1 MALLFLRYAMWLA
14 VALLALDPS
23 SRAAAQY
30 FQNFMAVRIL
40 DPTTNPPTFYDGYK
54 YRPTPDNTAVYRNV
68 IDTRKQRI
76 TIYYNCHYMTNI
88 CQNVNNFKATTRGR
102 DLHPGT
108 AIPAG
113 MYTYDFDSGEADD
126 DDPETR
132 QFYRRQASCPK
143 TWKNSHTCPEPV
155 GQQTLWRHDGPWSST
170 ALEPGTKNNTLKHER
185 NAQGQI
191 TRYSQLRYSCDEFPP
206 ATWVEGGNGWD
217 RTTPAST
224 FCAGLSCKAAGSNT
238 AGVAVK
244 AEQNWQGEA
253 HGKLRALLLSHI
265 EKRKSEF
272 PWHNKDE
279 PQHDVAFF
287 DFAAF
292 DMGPDGYAATIF
304 RSDDVL
310 KLETD
315 FSFVSQAKRE
325 ETPANNPDE
334 PARTPRLLPGRT
346 NLTAEQTYQRLLAGH
361 GFRIGIPAHINGSAV
376 AQQSLLGGLG
386 GIEMRAA
393 GSSADLSGRATTPRP
408 NSAGARTPKTAPK
421 RQVTSSWNSTDGKPL
436 LKTASAADLARARS
450 IVADAI
456 AASAKLNKARLANP
470 ARNQYR
476 LKPGTV
482 IGGSVATAPNNNN
495 NNTRRDQSGD
505 DNDAP
510 PTPLLVIT
518 EEIAWA
524 AALVAEAEAAA
535 PSGGVNSG
543 TTHSNPSNSSSS
555 GVKRR
560 APVRGTYWMET
571 IARRGTVPW
580 GDDPTYK
587 VFRNV
592 LDYGATGNGVTDD
605 TAAIKE
611 ALNDGRRCGE
621 KCNGSTIKNAI
632 VYFPPGTYLVSSTI
646 PLPFGTQVIGDVL
659 DRPLI
664 IASSSFTGLGV
675 LSTDEYT
682 GGGTGPDGGDQQW
695 YVNTANFYRQ
705 IRNVIIDVRDAPA
718 TENTACLHYQ
728 VAQATSLQN
737 VELRAGPGSMG
748 MYAENGSGGQISDV
762 VFSGG
767 DVGLYGGAQ
776 QFTAQ
781 RLRFDGCDTAVHLF
795 WDWGWVWKSVTMTN
809 VNVGFRFVVKD
820 PSGSVGSAAVL
831 DSSFTNVGAAVLV
844 SPPSADVASRS
855 TGLVLENVAV
865 SSVTAVVADTSGT
878 THLSGAGQSLVD
890 HWVLG
895 PVYNGSVSARSFS
908 MGGKVGRYRR
918 DGGLV
923 DSSGNY
929 FERPKPQYED
939 RAVGDFVHI
948 KDFGAVG
955 DGVTDDTAAVQSA
968 LYSSQG
974 KILFVD
980 AGSYILTDTVVVPTN
995 VKIVGE
1001 TWSQFVA
1008 FGSAFSDANNPKVM
1022 VRVGTTPGQVGN
1034 VEMQDLFFTTKGPTA
1049 GAVLVEWNMAA
1060 DAKGSAAL
1068 WDCHV
1073 RIGGA
1078 TGTDLTPAECPPLT
1092 SGIAPGCNAA
1102 SLMMHLKPGAS
1113 GYFENM
1119 WLWVA
1124 DHMIDDPDLGDANNT
1139 MVQNSVYAARG
1150 FLIEST
1156 APVWLYA
1163 TASEHAV
1170 YYQYNFHNAS
1180 TIFTSM
1186 IQTES
1191 PYYQP
1196 TPPPPAPFADVVGKF
1211 PGDPDYTCAPG
1222 EFNGCDE
1229 SWGVIMR
1236 GCEDILITS
1245 AGLYSWFSTYAQDC
1259 IDGQACQK
1267 AMMLLQGNHASVRI
1281 QNLVTIG
1288 TKYMAVMEGQGILAA
1303 DNLNVDAH
1311 PFWSQIS
1318 ILDVASDGAQFNDI
1332 IWVHPDIWNM
1342 DEPEFSCAPPC
1353 RVKLPPYTGATSV
1366 VNFPLMTVSK
1376 DAWTSTITVPP
1387 MTLSK
1392 LGFEIMTL
1400 DEGGG
1405 GGLKRRTAFGTV
1417 WPVPATTSNWPAV
1430 IYRGPDGETSTAS
1443 PTGAFPT
1450 PPPSIGPGAA
1460 PPQMGAWPAQPLVV
1474 RAAAV
1479 DPNAD
1484 IDEKAK
1490 EWLCR
1495 QAASNPSYWDSDL
1508 VKDCPG
1514 YFGPGLGEIPLGPG
1528 GNGFGWGWGWDVPE
1542 ITGNGTSYGELELCD
1557 LPETSTTTTSATPTR
1572 TTAPSTPTPT
1582 KNRADPNKNT
1592 IHCFNSGQKMS
1603 NIRLQNGRNS
1613 ACNNL
1618 AMQAGVS
1625 GRKRGTG
1632 EIEGPFLVDSR
1643 LPFSGSEE
1651 IHWTFEVKEGCVW
1664 TFDFDECL
1672 HYLKTPVDSCDCGGE
1687 NGKQGGYG
1695 SNNCLSWM
1703 FDPNKSW

>member
-30 FQNFMAVRIL
+30 LQNFVPVRIQ
-40 DPTTNPPTFYDGYK
+40 DPTTNPPTWYDGHK
-54 YRPTPDNTAVYRNV
+54 YRPTPDNAVPYRNV
-68 IDTRKQRI
+68 IDTRAERI

-88 CQNVNNFKATTRGR
+88 CQNVENFKATARGQA
-102 DLHPGT
+102 LHPGT
-108 AIPAG
+108 SIPAN
-113 MYTYDFDSGEADD
+113 MYTYDFDSGDTIAGV
-126 DDPETR
+126 PNTR
-132 QFYRRQASCPK
+132 QYYRREASCPSPG
-143 TWKNSHTCPEPV
+143 WKNSHTCPEAV
-155 GQQTLWRHDGPWSST
+155 GQQPLWRHDGKWGST
-170 ALEPGTKNNTLKHER
+170 ALEPGTTTNVVEHER

-206 ATWVEGGNGWD
+206 ATWVEGGNGWNGA
-217 RTTPAST
+217 TPANT
-224 FCAGLSCKAAGSNT
+224 FCAGLSCIAPGSNT
-238 AGVAVK
+238 NGVAVK

-253 HGKLRALLLSHI
+253 HGELRKLLLKYI
-265 EKRKSEF
+265 ERRNPEF
-272 PWHNKDE
+272 QWHNPTQ
-279 PQHDVAFF
+279 PQRDVAFF
-287 DFAAF
+287 NFAAF
-292 DMGPDGYAATIF
+292 DLGADGFAATIF
-304 RSDDVL
+304 CSDEDAGL
-310 KLETD
+310 DED
-315 FSFVSQAKRE
+315 F
-325 ETPANNPDE
+325 N
-334 PARTPRLLPGRT
+334 
-346 NLTAEQTYQRLLAGH
+346 
-361 GFRIGIPAHINGSAV
+361 
-376 AQQSLLGGLG
+376 
-386 GIEMRAA
+386 
-393 GSSADLSGRATTPRP
+393 
-408 NSAGARTPKTAPK
+408 
-421 RQVTSSWNSTDGKPL
+421 WNSTEGKPL

-456 AASAKLNKARLANP
+456 AASAKRNKARLANP

-482 IGGSVATAPNNNN
+482 IGGSVATVPNNNK
-495 NNTRRDQSGD
+495 RRDQSGN
-505 DNDAP
+505 DNDASP
-510 PTPLLVIT
+510 PPLLAIT

-524 AALVAEAEAAA
+524 AALVTEAEATAL
-535 PSGGVNSG
+535 PGGVNSG
-543 TTHSNPSNSSSS
+543 TTHFNPSNSTSR
-555 GVKRR
+555 GIKRR

-571 IARRGTVPW
+571 IARKGTVPW

-611 ALNDGRRCGE
+611 AMNDGRRCGE
-621 KCNGSTIKNAI
+621 KCNGSTTKNAI

-659 DRPLI
+659 DRPVI
-664 IASSSFTGLGV
+664 IASSSFVGLGV

-682 GGGTGPDGGDQQW
+682 GGGTGPDGKDQQW

-705 IRNVIIDVRDAPA
+705 IRNVIIDVRDAPVK
-718 TENTACLHYQ
+718 EDTACLHYQ

-737 VELRAGPGSMG
+737 VELRAGPGSKG

-762 VFSGG
+762 FFNGG
-767 DVGLYGGAQ
+767 DVGFYGGAQ

-809 VNVGFRFVVKD
+809 VNVGFRFVAKD
-820 PSGSVGSAAVL
+820 PSGSLGSAAIL
-831 DSSFTNVGAAVLV
+831 DSSFTNVGTAVLV
-844 SPPSADVASRS
+844 SPPSAEVASRS

-865 SSVTAVVADTSGT
+865 SGVTAVVADTSGT
-878 THLSGAGQSLVD
+878 THLSGAGQSVVD

-895 PVYNGSVSARSFS
+895 PVYDGSASARSFS

-918 DGGLV
+918 DSGLV

-955 DGVTDDTAAVQSA
+955 DGATDDTAAVQSA

-1022 VRVGTTPGQVGN
+1022 VRVGATPGLVGN

-1049 GAVLVEWNMAA
+1049 GAVLLEWNMAA

-1124 DHMIDDPDLGDANNT
+1124 DHMIDDPDLVDANNT

-1156 APVWLYA
+1156 DPVWLYG

-1259 IDGQACQK
+1259 IGGQACQK

-1332 IWVHPDIWNM
+1332 VWVHPDIWDM

-1353 RVKLPPYTGATSV
+1353 KVKLPPYTGATSV

-1376 DAWTSTITVPP
+1376 DTWTSTITD
-1387 MTLSK
+1387 
-1392 LGFEIMTL
+1392 GG
-1400 DEGGG
+1400 GGG

-1430 IYRGPDGETSTAS
+1430 VYRGPDGKTSTAT
-1443 PTGAFPT
+1443 PTAAFPT

-1460 PPQMGAWPAQPLVV
+1460 PPQMGAWPAQALVV

-1484 IDEKAK
+1484 LDKSAHD
-1490 EWLCR
+1490 WLCR
-1495 QAASNPSYWDSDL
+1495 QAAMNPSYWDLDIA
-1508 VKDCPG
+1508 KDCPG
-1514 YFGPGLGEIPLGPG
+1514 YGGPGFGEIPIPG
-1528 GNGFGWGWGWDVPE
+1528 GDGFGWGLGWDVPE
-1542 ITGNGTSYGELELCD
+1542 ITGNGTSYGDFEPCE
-1557 LPETSTTTTSATPTR
+1557 LPESSTTTSATRTR
-1572 TTAPSTPTPT
+1572 TTTASTPTPT
-1582 KNRADPNKNT
+1582 KNRADPDKNT

-1613 ACNNL
+1613 ACHNIGVY
-1618 AMQAGVS
+1618 AGVS
-1625 GRKRGTG
+1625 GRKRATG
-1632 EIEGPFLVDSR
+1632 ELEGPFMVEGT

-1651 IHWTFEVKEGCVW
+1651 IHWTFEVKEGCAW
-1664 TFDFDECL
+1664 TYDFDECL
-1672 HYLKTPVDSCDCGGE
+1672 HYLKTPVDSCNCGGE

>member
-1 MALLFLRYAMWLA
+1 MAALLFLRHAMCL
-14 VALLALDPS
+14 VIALLALDPS
-23 SRAAAQY
+23 PRAAAQY
-30 FQNFMAVRIL
+30 LQNFVPVRL
-40 DPTTNPPTFYDGYK
+40 SDPTTNPPTFYDGYK
-54 YRPTPDNTAVYRNV
+54 YRPTPDNTAAYRNV
-68 IDTRKQRI
+68 IDTRAERI
-76 TIYYNCHYMTNI
+76 TLYYNCHYMTNI
-88 CQNVNNFKATTRGR
+88 CQNVNNFKATARGQA
-102 DLHPGT
+102 LHPGT
-108 AIPAG
+108 TIPADI
-113 MYTYDFDSGEADD
+113 YTYDFDSGET
-126 DDPETR
+126 PTGVPNTR
-132 QFYRRQASCPK
+132 QENRRDASCPK
-143 TWKNSHTCPEPV
+143 GWKKSHTCPEPV
-155 GQQTLWRHDGPWSST
+155 GQQTLWRHDGPWVST
-170 ALEPGTKNNTLKHER
+170 ALEQGTTENVLEHER

-191 TRYSQLRYSCDEFPP
+191 TRYSQLRYTCDEFPP

-217 RTTPAST
+217 RTTPANT
-224 FCAGLSCKAAGSNT
+224 FCAGQSCIASGSNNG
-238 AGVAVK
+238 GVKVK

-253 HGKLRALLLSHI
+253 HGKLRALLLDFI
-265 EKRKSEF
+265 ERRNAEF
-272 PWHNKDE
+272 PWHSPSQPKD
-279 PQHDVAFF
+279 DVAFF
-287 DFAAF
+287 SFSAF
-292 DMGPDGYAATIF
+292 DMGPDGNAATIF
-304 RSDDVL
+304 CSD
-310 KLETD
+310 ET
-315 FSFVSQAKRE
+315 
-325 ETPANNPDE
+325 T
-334 PARTPRLLPGRT
+334 G
-346 NLTAEQTYQRLLAGH
+346 
-361 GFRIGIPAHINGSAV
+361 
-376 AQQSLLGGLG
+376 
-386 GIEMRAA
+386 
-393 GSSADLSGRATTPRP
+393 ADSNFHFTVH
-408 NSAGARTPKTAPK
+408 K
-421 RQVTSSWNSTDGKPL
+421 RQATSSSNSTDGKPL
-436 LKTASAADLARARS
+436 LKTASAADLTRARS

-456 AASAKLNKARLANP
+456 AASAERNKARLANP

-482 IGGSVATAPNNNN
+482 IGGAVTANNNN
-495 NNTRRDQSGD
+495 NKRRARRQDQNGGGD
-505 DNDAP
+505 DTGP
-510 PTPLLVIT
+510 PPLLEIT
-518 EEIAWA
+518 DEIAWA
-524 AALVAEAEAAA
+524 AALVAEADAVA
-535 PSGGVNSG
+535 PPGGVNSG
-543 TTHSNPSNSSSS
+543 VNSGTAHSVPSNSTSS
-555 GVKRR
+555 GVQRR

-605 TAAIKE
+605 TAAIK
-611 ALNDGRRCGE
+611 AAMNDGRRCGE
-621 KCNGSTIKNAI
+621 KCNGSTTKNAI

-664 IASSSFTGLGV
+664 IASSSFIGLGV

-682 GGGTGPDGGDQQW
+682 GGDKGPDGGDQQW

-705 IRNVIIDVRDAPA
+705 IRNVIIDVRDAPVKE
-718 TENTACLHYQ
+718 TTACLHYQ

-737 VELRAGPGSMG
+737 VELRAGPGSKG

-781 RLRFDGCDTAVHLF
+781 RLRFDGCDTAVHVF

-809 VNVGFRFVVKD
+809 VNVGFRFVNLD
-820 PSGSVGSAAVL
+820 PSGSIGSATIL
-831 DSSFTNVGAAVLV
+831 DSSFTNVGTAAIVV
-844 SPPSADVASRS
+844 SPPSAAVGSRT
-855 TGLVLENVAV
+855 TGLVLENVAISGV
-865 SSVTAVVADTSGT
+865 PAVVADTSGT
-878 THLSGAGQSLVD
+878 THLSGTGQSLVD

-895 PVYNGSVSARSFS
+895 PVYAGSASARSFS

-918 DGGLV
+918 DSGLV
-923 DSSGNY
+923 DASGSY

-939 RAVGDFVHI
+939 RAIGDFIHI

-955 DGVTDDTAAVQSA
+955 DGVTDDTAAVQTA

-980 AGSYILTDTVVVPTN
+980 AGSYILTDTVVVPAG
-995 VKIVGE
+995 VKMVGE

-1008 FGSAFSDANNPKVM
+1008 FGPAFSDATNPKVM
-1022 VRVGTTPGQVGN
+1022 VRVGATPGQVGN

-1049 GAVLVEWNMAA
+1049 GAVLLEWNMAA

-1078 TGTDLTPAECPPLT
+1078 TGTDLTPAECPALT

-1124 DHMIDDPDLGDANNT
+1124 DHMIDDPDLEDANNT

-1150 FLIEST
+1150 FLVEST

-1180 TIFTSM
+1180 NIFTSM

-1196 TPPPPAPFADVVGKF
+1196 TPPPPAPFTSAVGKF
-1211 PGDPDYTCAPG
+1211 PGDPDYSCAFAN

-1236 GCEDILITS
+1236 GCEDILIAS
-1245 AGLYSWFSTYAQDC
+1245 AGLYSWFSTYTQEC
-1259 IDGQACQK
+1259 IGGQACQK

-1288 TKYMAVMEGQGILAA
+1288 TKYMAVMEGQGILAT

-1311 PFWSQIS
+1311 PFWSQVS
-1318 ILDVASDGAQFNDI
+1318 ILDVASDGAQFNNL
-1332 IWVHPDIWNM
+1332 IWVHPDIWDM
-1342 DEPEFSCAPPC
+1342 DVPEFSCVPPC

-1366 VNFPLMTVSK
+1366 VNFPLITVSK
-1376 DAWTSTITVPP
+1376 DAWTSTIT
-1387 MTLSK
+1387 
-1392 LGFEIMTL
+1392 IMTL
-1400 DEGGG
+1400 GDAGGGGG

-1417 WPVPATTSNWPAV
+1417 WPVPATTTNWPV
-1430 IYRGPDGETSTAS
+1430 VVYRGPDGKSSTAT

-1460 PPQMGAWPAQPLVV
+1460 PPQMGAWPAQALVA

-1479 DPNAD
+1479 DPNTE
-1484 IDEKAK
+1484 IEEKAK
-1490 EWLCR
+1490 DWLCR
-1495 QAASNPSYWDSDL
+1495 QAAINPSLWDVDF
-1508 VKDCPG
+1508 VTECPG
-1514 YFGPGLGEIPLGPG
+1514 YGGPGIGEIPLGPG
-1528 GNGFGWGWGWDVPE
+1528 GDGFGWGWGWDVPE
-1542 ITGNGTSYGELELCD
+1542 ITGDGTTIGDVELCE
-1557 LPETSTTTTSATPTR
+1557 LPETTTTTTTTSAGPTV
-1572 TTAPSTPTPT
+1572 TDPGPTPDPT
-1582 KNRADPNKNT
+1582 PILDRADPNKNT
-1592 IHCFNSGQKMS
+1592 VQCFNSGQQMS

-1613 ACNNL
+1613 ACSIIGSH
-1618 AMQAGVS
+1618 AGVVS
-1625 GRKRGTG
+1625 GSKKKRADSKLQ
-1632 EIEGPFLVDSR
+1632 GPFMVEGR
-1643 LPFSGSEE
+1643 LPFSGNEE
-1651 IHWTFEVKEGCVW
+1651 IHWIFEVKEGCAW
-1664 TFDFDECL
+1664 TYDLDECL
-1672 HYLKTPVDSCDCGGE
+1672 RYLKTPVDSCDCGGE

-1695 SNNCLSWM
+1695 ANNCVSWM
-1703 FDPNKSW
+1703 FDPNHTW

>member
-1 MALLFLRYAMWLA
+1 
-14 VALLALDPS
+14 
-23 SRAAAQY
+23 
-30 FQNFMAVRIL
+30 
-40 DPTTNPPTFYDGYK
+40 
-54 YRPTPDNTAVYRNV
+54 
-68 IDTRKQRI
+68 
-76 TIYYNCHYMTNI
+76 
-88 CQNVNNFKATTRGR
+88 
-102 DLHPGT
+102 
-108 AIPAG
+108 
-113 MYTYDFDSGEADD
+113 
-126 DDPETR
+126 
-132 QFYRRQASCPK
+132 
-143 TWKNSHTCPEPV
+143 
-155 GQQTLWRHDGPWSST
+155 
-170 ALEPGTKNNTLKHER
+170 
-185 NAQGQI
+185 
-191 TRYSQLRYSCDEFPP
+191 
-206 ATWVEGGNGWD
+206 
-217 RTTPAST
+217 
-224 FCAGLSCKAAGSNT
+224 
-238 AGVAVK
+238 
-244 AEQNWQGEA
+244 
-253 HGKLRALLLSHI
+253 
-265 EKRKSEF
+265 
-272 PWHNKDE
+272 
-279 PQHDVAFF
+279 
-287 DFAAF
+287 
-292 DMGPDGYAATIF
+292 
-304 RSDDVL
+304 
-310 KLETD
+310 
-315 FSFVSQAKRE
+315 
-325 ETPANNPDE
+325 
-334 PARTPRLLPGRT
+334 
-346 NLTAEQTYQRLLAGH
+346 
-361 GFRIGIPAHINGSAV
+361 
-376 AQQSLLGGLG
+376 
-386 GIEMRAA
+386 
-393 GSSADLSGRATTPRP
+393 
-408 NSAGARTPKTAPK
+408 
-421 RQVTSSWNSTDGKPL
+421 
-436 LKTASAADLARARS
+436 
-450 IVADAI
+450 
-456 AASAKLNKARLANP
+456 
-470 ARNQYR
+470 
-476 LKPGTV
+476 
-482 IGGSVATAPNNNN
+482 
-495 NNTRRDQSGD
+495 
-505 DNDAP
+505 
-510 PTPLLVIT
+510 
-518 EEIAWA
+518 
-524 AALVAEAEAAA
+524 
-535 PSGGVNSG
+535 
-543 TTHSNPSNSSSS
+543 
-555 GVKRR
+555 
-560 APVRGTYWMET
+560 MET
-571 IARRGTVPW
+571 IARKGTVPW

-605 TAAIKE
+605 TAAIKK

-621 KCNGSTIKNAI
+621 KCNGSTTKNAI

-659 DRPLI
+659 DRPVI
-664 IASSSFTGLGV
+664 IASSSFVGLGV

-705 IRNVIIDVRDAPA
+705 IRNVIIDVRNAPA
-718 TENTACLHYQ
+718 AEDTACLHYQ

-737 VELRAGPGSMG
+737 VELRAGPGSKG

-831 DSSFTNVGAAVLV
+831 DSSFTNVGTAVLV
-844 SPPSADVASRS
+844 SPPSADVGSRS

-865 SSVTAVVADTSGT
+865 SGVTAVVADTSGT

-895 PVYNGSVSARSFS
+895 PVYGGSASARSFS

-929 FERPKPQYED
+929 FERPKPQYEN

-955 DGVTDDTAAVQSA
+955 DGVTDDTAAVQRA

-995 VKIVGE
+995 VKMVGE

-1022 VRVGTTPGQVGN
+1022 VRVGATPGQVGN

-1049 GAVLVEWNMAA
+1049 GAVLLEWNMAA

-1124 DHMIDDPDLGDANNT
+1124 DHMIDDPDLEDANNT

-1196 TPPPPAPFADVVGKF
+1196 TPPPPAPFAGAVGKF

-1222 EFNGCDE
+1222 DGFNGCDE

-1318 ILDVASDGAQFNDI
+1318 LLDVASDGAQFNDI
-1332 IWVHPDIWNM
+1332 LWVHPDIWNM
-1342 DEPEFSCAPPC
+1342 DEPEILCGAPPC

-1400 DEGGG
+1400 GDDGGAGAGG

-1430 IYRGPDGETSTAS
+1430 VYRGPDGKTSTAT
-1443 PTGAFPT
+1443 PAVAFPT

-1460 PPQMGAWPAQPLVV
+1460 PPQMGAWPAQALVV

-1484 IDEKAK
+1484 LDKSAHD
-1490 EWLCR
+1490 WLCR
-1495 QAASNPSYWDSDL
+1495 QAAANPSYWDVDL
-1508 VKDCPG
+1508 AKDCPG
-1514 YFGPGLGEIPLGPG
+1514 YGGPGYGEIPIG
-1528 GNGFGWGWGWDVPE
+1528 GGGGGGDGFGWGWGWDVPE
-1542 ITGNGTSYGELELCD
+1542 ITGNGTSYGGNFEPCD
-1557 LPETSTTTTSATPTR
+1557 LPESSTTTTTTSATRTH

-1592 IHCFNSGQKMS
+1592 VYCFNSGQKMS

-1613 ACNNL
+1613 ACNNI
-1618 AMQAGVS
+1618 AWHAGVS
-1625 GRKRGTG
+1625 GRNLKRATTG
-1632 EIEGPFLVDSR
+1632 ELQGPFMAEGT
-1643 LPFSGSEE
+1643 LPFTGSEE
-1651 IHWTFEVKEGCVW
+1651 IHWTFEVKEGCAW

-1672 HYLKTPVDSCDCGGE
+1672 RYLKTPVDSCDCGGE